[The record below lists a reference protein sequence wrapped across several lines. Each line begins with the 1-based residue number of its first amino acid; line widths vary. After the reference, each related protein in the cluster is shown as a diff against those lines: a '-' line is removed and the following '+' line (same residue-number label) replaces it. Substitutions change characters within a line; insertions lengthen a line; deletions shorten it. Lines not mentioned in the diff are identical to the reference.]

1 MLNRIH
7 MFKKF
12 KYRISCQ
19 DKIRKTKLCYNRK
32 IFIGLLLFH
41 FASFSSV
48 PKKEEEEEEGR
59 KKIFVRCP
67 IRGGGWNR
75 IIMPRS
81 DRVSKLA

>member
-48 PKKEEEEEEGR
+48 PKKEEEEEEGTEAGKR
-59 KKIFVRCP
+59 YLYDVQFVGEDG
-67 IRGGGWNR
+67 I
-75 IIMPRS
+75 
-81 DRVSKLA
+81 A